1 MFLPSPSDSR
11 GLVRSISRKRLHTV
25 TGDTPS
31 RSASADRDC
40 HPERR
45 RMRSSSRRS
54 DGVRRGLSARLVL
67 LPLLPLLAFVAGFG
81 RVRWVAMTGA

>member
-1 MFLPSPSDSR
+1 
-11 GLVRSISRKRLHTV
+11 
-25 TGDTPS
+25 
-31 RSASADRDC
+31 
-40 HPERR
+40 
-45 RMRSSSRRS
+45 MRSSSRRS